1 MNLRDPSAITAG
13 FVDAVQAAPMPR
25 PAVGWKLVGR
35 PATYRRAAW
44 RDERDA
50 QILAAWDAGSSQKEI
65 AQAKNVSPS
74 LVSYIIRMRV
84 RG

>member
-1 MNLRDPSAITAG
+1 MNLRDPSENVAG
-13 FVDAVQAAPMPR
+13 FAAAVQKAPTPR
-25 PAVGWKLVGR
+25 PAEGWKLVSR

-50 QILAAWDAGSSQKEI
+50 QILAAWEAGSSQKEI

-74 LVSYIIRMRV
+74 LVSYIIRMRG